1 MSTSPTQLRL
11 TIRGRLL
18 LGASGL
24 VVALSLFSATT
35 ALGSAAKAESSTT
48 STTSTN
54 PASAYYETITVL
66 PGESLWSI
74 AGQVDSRANRG
85 DLVAAIID
93 LNGLSGSALQ
103 AGQRLR
109 VPVASK

>member
-1 MSTSPTQLRL
+1 MSTSPTELRI
-11 TIRGRLL
+11 TARGRLL

-35 ALGSAAKAESSTT
+35 ALGQGSNSTSAVSS
-48 STTSTN
+48 
-54 PASAYYETITVL
+54 YYETITVL

-74 AGQVDSRANRG
+74 ASQVDSKANKA

-93 LNGLSGSALQ
+93 LNGLTGSALH
-103 AGQRLR
+103 AGQQLR
-109 VPVASK
+109 VPLARK

>member
-1 MSTSPTQLRL
+1 MSTSPAELRL
-11 TIRGRLL
+11 TARGRLL

-35 ALGSAAKAESSTT
+35 ALGQGSSG
-48 STTSTN
+48 S
-54 PASAYYETITVL
+54 ASAVSSYYETITVL

-74 AGQVDSRANRG
+74 ASQVDSKANKA

-93 LNGLSGSALQ
+93 LNGLTGSALH
-103 AGQRLR
+103 AGQQLR

>member
-1 MSTSPTQLRL
+1 MSASPTQLRL
-11 TIRGRLL
+11 TARGRLL

-35 ALGSAAKAESSTT
+35 AIGSAAKAESGTAL
-48 STTSTN
+48 
-54 PASAYYETITVL
+54 ASAHYQTITVL

-74 AGQVDSRANRG
+74 AGQVDSKANKG
-85 DLVAAIID
+85 DLVALIID
-93 LNGLSGSALQ
+93 LNGLSGSALH

-109 VPVASK
+109 VPVPSK

>member
-1 MSTSPTQLRL
+1 MSTSPAELRL
-11 TIRGRLL
+11 TARGRFL

-35 ALGSAAKAESSTT
+35 ALGQGSNITSAVSS
-48 STTSTN
+48 
-54 PASAYYETITVL
+54 YYETITVL

-74 AGQVDSRANRG
+74 ASQIDSKANKA

-93 LNGLSGSALQ
+93 LNGLTGSALR
-103 AGQRLR
+103 AGQQLR
-109 VPVASK
+109 VPLASK

>member
-1 MSTSPTQLRL
+1 MSTSPTELRI
-11 TIRGRLL
+11 TARGRLL

-35 ALGSAAKAESSTT
+35 ALGQGSNS
-48 STTSTN
+48 
-54 PASAYYETITVL
+54 ASAVSSYYETITVL

-74 AGQVDSRANRG
+74 ASQVDSKANKA

-93 LNGLSGSALQ
+93 LNGLTGSALH
-103 AGQRLR
+103 AGQQLR
-109 VPVASK
+109 VPLASK

>member
-1 MSTSPTQLRL
+1 MSTSPAELRL
-11 TIRGRLL
+11 TARGRFL

-35 ALGSAAKAESSTT
+35 ALGQGSNNPSAVSS
-48 STTSTN
+48 
-54 PASAYYETITVL
+54 YYETITVL

-74 AGQVDSRANRG
+74 ASQVDSTANKA

-93 LNGLSGSALQ
+93 LNGLTGSALH
-103 AGQRLR
+103 AGQQLR

>member
-1 MSTSPTQLRL
+1 MSTSPTELRL
-11 TIRGRLL
+11 TARGRLL

-35 ALGSAAKAESSTT
+35 ALGQGSNSTSDVSS
-48 STTSTN
+48 
-54 PASAYYETITVL
+54 YYETITVL

-74 AGQVDSRANRG
+74 ASQVDSKANKA

-93 LNGLSGSALQ
+93 LNGLTGSALH
-103 AGQRLR
+103 AGQQLR
-109 VPVASK
+109 VPLASK

>member
-1 MSTSPTQLRL
+1 MSTSPTELRL
-11 TIRGRLL
+11 TARGRLL

-35 ALGSAAKAESSTT
+35 ALGQGSNSPSAVSG
-48 STTSTN
+48 
-54 PASAYYETITVL
+54 YYETITVL

-74 AGQVDSRANRG
+74 ASQVDSTANKA

-93 LNGLSGSALQ
+93 LNGLTGSALHT
-103 AGQRLR
+103 GQQLR